1 MTTEPTEIDNLA
13 RFERANRIEA
23 ALRIA
28 RESGSGLR
36 PLSYFPHRSDANIA
50 LAPRFP
56 SGLARLDT
64 LTGGGVYGVTTIAG
78 APKVGKSHL
87 AVACAWEGARAGAV
101 VVYLSAD
108 QAIDQTLR
116 LLGRYV
122 ASRPLFPEECRERL
136 HVLDIVVPLTSEAL
150 TRELV
155 RCVGA
160 QDRPVL
166 LVVDSINSLAQLL
179 GGDYFTRLHGILY
192 FLVRARRLA
201 QGDITVV
208 AIAELNK
215 GGDVKGRQA
224 IYASDLIVR
233 MQGAQG
239 GAIDV
244 DAQFSRESAGGSAG
258 RYLLDHSSA
267 RLVPVAPEPLE
278 SWEKR

>member
-1 MTTEPTEIDNLA
+1 MADDPREIDKLA

-23 ALRIA
+23 AFNLA
-28 RESGSGLR
+28 RADGGGLR
-36 PLSYFPHRSDANIA
+36 PATYYPHRSDADLA

-56 SGLARLDT
+56 TELKRLDA

-87 AVACAWEGARAGAV
+87 AVACAWEAAREGAV

-116 LLGRYV
+116 ALGRYIG
-122 ASRPLFPEECRERL
+122 SRPLFPEECRERL
-136 HVLDIVVPLTSEAL
+136 HVLDIVVPLTRESL

-160 QDRPVL
+160 QDRP
-166 LVVDSINSLAQLL
+166 LVVILDSINSLAQLL
-179 GGDYFTRLHGILY
+179 GGDYFTKLHALLY
-192 FLVRARRLA
+192 FFVRARRLA
-201 QGDITVV
+201 EGDVTVV

-233 MQGAQG
+233 MQKAKG
-239 GAIDV
+239 GAVEIDV
-244 DAQFSRESAGGSAG
+244 QFSRESASGTAG
-258 RYLLDHSSA
+258 RYALDHQSA
-267 RLVPVAPEPLE
+267 HLIPIAEERA
-278 SWEKR
+278 SWSD